1 VFSQFVVLS
10 TPRHAIVCHLHR
22 MSAALR
28 AASPVA
34 RPSRVGVRSRRRT
47 HAVTRAATTTDA
59 DSPPYQ
65 VAAREDL
72 YELRIYGGHYVC
84 RAPYSNRE
92 KGLAALMSYIEG
104 GNEETKTFPATQPL
118 IMRYTCTPG
127 TEDVA
132 GKTMELSLGA
142 GVTDPP
148 ASVDPTNV
156 GVAAAGGEL
165 VAVVGLEGVATP
177 ELAAEYRRLL
187 TTAIESDGLSL
198 AEPDGFRL
206 ATYGQLYSLKP
217 RLNELMIKVK
227 PPGA

>member
-1 VFSQFVVLS
+1 
-10 TPRHAIVCHLHR
+10 
-22 MSAALR
+22 MSASLR
-28 AASPVA
+28 AAAPVA
-34 RPSRVGVRSRRRT
+34 RPRASVRFRRRAP
-47 HAVTRAATTTDA
+47 AVIRAATTADA

-65 VAAREDL
+65 VAARKDL

-84 RAPYSNRE
+84 RAPYNNRE

-104 GNEETKTFPATQPL
+104 GNEESKTFPATQPL
-118 IMRYTCTPG
+118 IMRYECAPG
-127 TEDVA
+127 TEDVV

-142 GVTDPP
+142 GVADPP
-148 ASVDPTNV
+148 ASAEPEAV

-165 VAVVGLEGVATP
+165 VAVVGFEGVATP
-177 ELAAEYRRLL
+177 ELAGEYRRLL
-187 TTAIESDGLSL
+187 TAAIRSDGLEL

-217 RLNELMIKVK
+217 RLNELMLKVK

>member
-1 VFSQFVVLS
+1 
-10 TPRHAIVCHLHR
+10 

-34 RPSRVGVRSRRRT
+34 RPARAGVRSRRRT

-72 YELRIYGGHYVC
+72 YELRIYGGHYVA
-84 RAPYSNRE
+84 RAPYNNRE

-165 VAVVGLEGVATP
+165 VAVVGFEGVATP